1 MNGVNGLSVFVEAER
16 RTYSLLNR
24 LSAHQMETVR
34 IRNLRLITGAIVL
47 ATASLIASIWLL
59 KIRSGGGGS

>member
-34 IRNLRLITGAIVL
+34 IRICG
-47 ATASLIASIWLL
+47 
-59 KIRSGGGGS
+59 